1 MSLWGPRSFKPP
13 HLPSGEKSYKQQQQE
28 AQVARTQGILVV
40 ALKKEEPRYVAWW
53 LYRNKISKMNKK
65 QEEVRMEH
73 GEPHLAPV
81 YHPKKK
87 NSGLVLREEII
98 GEPLLPVIS
107 LRVSKDSSKC
117 SVRPRQFS
125 QQCRGISSPCHSVI
139 IFSDC
144 IMQMLSDGNQ

>member
-13 HLPSGEKSYKQQQQE
+13 HLPSGEKSYKQQQKE
-28 AQVARTQGILVV
+28 AQVARTQGILAV

-87 NSGLVLREEII
+87 KKFW
-98 GEPLLPVIS
+98 P
-107 LRVSKDSSKC
+107 C
-117 SVRPRQFS
+117 SERRKT
-125 QQCRGISSPCHSVI
+125 
-139 IFSDC
+139 
-144 IMQMLSDGNQ
+144 

>member
-13 HLPSGEKSYKQQQQE
+13 HLPSGEKSYKQHQKE

-40 ALKKEEPRYVAWW
+40 ALKKEEPRYVTWW

-87 NSGLVLREEII
+87 NSGLVLREEKHRRTSSTHDQPQSVQRLFQVFSEAKTIFTTMPRHQL
-98 GEPLLPVIS
+98 PLP
-107 LRVSKDSSKC
+107 
-117 SVRPRQFS
+117 
-125 QQCRGISSPCHSVI
+125 QCYY
-139 IFSDC
+139 
-144 IMQMLSDGNQ
+144 LL